1 MDRRNALLTRAVLAA
16 AAFIIIRS
24 IVWICFEQ
32 SDFDSDQAVVGLMA
46 KHLAEG
52 RAFPLFFYGQ
62 HYMLAVEPWLV
73 APFFKVFGATIASLK
88 FPLFCVNVAVAGL
101 LLWILV
107 KKLNMRAGEA
117 LLICAFFIVPPPLVS
132 ARLVEPQGS
141 NIEPLLY
148 VLILWL

>member
-1 MDRRNALLTRAVLAA
+1 MDRRNASFGRAVAA
-16 AAFIIIRS
+16 AAAIIAIRS

-62 HYMLAVEPWLV
+62 HYMLAVEPWLA
-73 APFFKVFGATIASLK
+73 APFFRMFGASIAALK
-88 FPLFCVNVAVAGL
+88 FPLLCLNIAVASL

-107 KKLNMRAGEA
+107 KKIDISALDA
-117 LLICAFFIVPPPLVS
+117 LLISLFFVIPPPLVS
-132 ARLVEPQGS
+132 ARLVEPQG
-141 NIEPLLY
+141 
-148 VLILWL
+148 

>member
-24 IVWICFEQ
+24 IVWIYFEQ

-62 HYMLAVEPWLV
+62 HYMLAVEAWLA
-73 APFFKVFGATIASLK
+73 APVFALFGASVATLK
-88 FPLFCVNVAVAGL
+88 FPLLCLNVAVAGV
-101 LLWILV
+101 LLWILIR
-107 KKLNMRAGEA
+107 KAGLTPLQA
-117 LLICAFFIVPPPLVS
+117 LL
-132 ARLVEPQGS
+132 
-141 NIEPLLY
+141 
-148 VLILWL
+148 